1 MAIDLLDIQLID
13 LLMYNANISSTA
25 LAKQLRVSSATV
37 RRRIKSLLEQG
48 IIRIIV
54 FPDLKK
60 VGLPVV
66 AVIAFEVSH
75 EKIDSVLKALGEY
88 PHAAWVVA
96 TSGRFNVMSVW
107 WFNSTEELY
116 RLLESEIGKIEGIR
130 RSEIFIGLHEEK
142 RIIGEYEEKRILS
155 RLRGIVPE
163 SVIEKR

>member
-1 MAIDLLDIQLID
+1 MAIDLLDSQLID
-13 LLMYNANISSTA
+13 LLMQNANISSGA
-25 LAKQLRVSSATV
+25 LAKQLNVSSSTV
-37 RRRIKSLLEQG
+37 RRRVKSLFEQG
-48 IIRIIV
+48 IIRIIA

-75 EKIDSVLKALGEY
+75 EKIDSVLKALSEY

-107 WFNSTEELY
+107 WFNSSEELY
-116 RLLESEIGKIEGIR
+116 RFIESEIGKIEGIM

-142 RIIGEYEEKRILS
+142 RILGVHEEKRILTH
-155 RLRGIVPE
+155 LRGIVPE